1 MSQIPV
7 ATTKATPNEYLNLW
21 QRCVVN
27 PDSSSQIDAA
37 VKRIKSHEALYQQA
51 VAGTKIPWFCVGIID
66 EMECGCDQ
74 TKHIHNGDPLMKRT
88 VQVPAGRPTSGDG
101 PFTKLESITDWIQL
115 KHWNQW
121 HDWDVASIL
130 FRFEA
135 NNGFAYRNYRVNTP
149 YLWSGSNLYTAGKFI
164 KDRVY
169 SKTAISKQI
178 GAALLLK
185 AFV

>member
-101 PFTKLESITDWIQL
+101 PFTKLESITDWIPPRTP
-115 KHWNQW
+115 KE
-121 HDWDVASIL
+121 VAFHLVCQQPRIW
-130 FRFEA
+130 RF
-135 NNGFAYRNYRVNTP
+135 
-149 YLWSGSNLYTAGKFI
+149 
-164 KDRVY
+164 DRRRPENP
-169 SKTAISKQI
+169 
-178 GAALLLK
+178 
-185 AFV
+185 